1 MSAVP
6 PVEVLAQLEAL
17 DLDDARPLLIS
28 DADEVLLAFMVALER
43 YLEAEALYFDW
54 SSFAL
59 SGNIRRRDDDSAVS
73 WEAVKEHLE
82 RFFARHAHE
91 MEPVAGAAPAL
102 AALAER
108 LQIVVLSNV
117 PLAQLEVRRRSLAD
131 HGMDYPLIANIG
143 SKGPPVRYLAERIA
157 APLFFLDD
165 IPRNHSSVARDAA
178 RVHRIHLIAD
188 RRLAELLGTAE
199 DCHYRAPDWPAAR
212 AFIEARLDELGY

>member
-1 MSAVP
+1 MSAAP
-6 PVEVLAQLEAL
+6 PAEVLAQLEAL
-17 DLDDARPLLIS
+17 DLDNARPLLIS
-28 DADEVLLAFMVALER
+28 DADEVLLAFMAALER
-43 YLEAEALYFDW
+43 YLAAEELYFDW

-59 SGNIRRRDDDSAVS
+59 NGNIRRRADDGEVP

-91 MEPVAGAAPAL
+91 MEPVPGAAAAL

-108 LQIVVLSNV
+108 AQIVVLSNV
-117 PLAQLEVRRRSLAD
+117 PLAQLAARRESLAR
-131 HGMDYPLIANIG
+131 HGMDYPLVANIG
-143 SKGPPVRYLAERIA
+143 SKGPPVRHLAERVA

-188 RRLAELLGTAE
+188 RRLAELLGPAE

-212 AFIEARLDELGY
+212 AYIEARLDELGF